1 MVYISHRGRALI
13 DVWAKKAYG
22 KSITEQMEES
32 KTIIAQNKA
41 ELKESKAELKESKA
55 ELKEKETTITNAIMG
70 FFTKAQMSAEEI
82 AAVLQIDVTLV
93 ESVLRKKR
101 LLKKK

>member
-1 MVYISHRGRALI
+1 
-13 DVWAKKAYG
+13 
-22 KSITEQMEES
+22 
-32 KTIIAQNKA
+32 
-41 ELKESKAELKESKA
+41 
-55 ELKEKETTITNAIMG
+55 MG